1 MQEKFKWSK
10 FIIDCLICLGIAVM
24 SPVVFFYLVKWL
36 SDLHLK
42 WLLYPIQSF
51 LYPMQWLLYP
61 LHWFFDVDVHAIA
74 DIASWF
80 CFLSIISFFII
91 NFFYKIHKLSL
102 FVSFIF
108 MVCYTAFAYYFFS
121 HL

>member
-1 MQEKFKWSK
+1 MKEKFKWGK
-10 FIIDCLICLGIAVM
+10 FIVDCLICLGIVII
-24 SPVVFFYLVKWL
+24 SPLVFFYLVKWI
-36 SDLHLK
+36 SDSHLQ
-42 WLLYPIQSF
+42 WILYPI
-51 LYPMQWLLYP
+51 QWLLYP
-61 LHWFFDVDVHAIA
+61 LHWFFDVKIYIIKDIA

-80 CFLSIISFFII
+80 CFLSVISFFII

-102 FVSFIF
+102 FLSFIF